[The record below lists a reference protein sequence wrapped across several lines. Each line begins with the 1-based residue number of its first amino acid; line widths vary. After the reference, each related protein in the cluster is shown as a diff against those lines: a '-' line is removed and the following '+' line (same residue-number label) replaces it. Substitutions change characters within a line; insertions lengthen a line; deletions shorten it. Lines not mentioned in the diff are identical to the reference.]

1 MNQSPLTPI
10 PVRDFFIAATQK
22 KSRARIPVR
31 LGFREE
37 TLIQQLSV
45 KELNSDKL
53 KDFLLI
59 NLGLALVAAGIHFF
73 KIPNHFATGGVSGL
87 AIVIRHFFPRIAVGP
102 LMLIINILLLIAG
115 YALIGRIFGS
125 KTVYSSF
132 ALSGM
137 VWLLGKIYPVNTPFT
152 NDTMLELILSI
163 LLPAVGSAI
172 TFNLNASTGGTDIVA
187 KVLNKLTD
195 IDIGKA
201 LLLAD
206 LAITLSAGFVY
217 GIRIGMYSFLGLVL
231 KGFVIDSVIEGLNL
245 RKQLVIISEKPELIQ
260 EYIIN
265 NLHRGATIHIAYGAF
280 TDDEKHVITTVV
292 TRGQAIALRKYIR
305 EIDSKSFIT
314 ITNTS
319 EIIGKGFR
327 SI

>member
-1 MNQSPLTPI
+1 MQKLSIKVYNLNK
-10 PVRDFFIAATQK
+10 IA
-22 KSRARIPVR
+22 
-31 LGFREE
+31 E
-37 TLIQQLSV
+37 
-45 KELNSDKL
+45 
-53 KDFLLI
+53 FLLI
-59 NLGLALVAAGIHFF
+59 NLGLALVAAGIYFF

-87 AIVIRHFFPRIAVGP
+87 AIVIQHFSPKIAIGP
-102 LMLIINILLLIAG
+102 LMLIINILFLITG
-115 YALIGRIFGS
+115 YAMIGRNFGS

-132 ALSGM
+132 ALSSM
-137 VWLLGKIYPVNTPFT
+137 VWLLSKLCPITKPFT
-152 NDTMLELILSI
+152 NDTMLELFLAI

-172 TFNLNASTGGTDIVA
+172 AFNQNASTGGTDIVA

-206 LAITLSAGFVY
+206 LIITILAGFVY
-217 GIRIGMYSFLGLVL
+217 GIRIGLYSFLGLIL
-231 KGFVIDSVIEGLNL
+231 KGFIIDSVIEGLNL
-245 RKQLVIISEKPELIQ
+245 RKQLVIISEKPVLIQ

-265 NLHRGATIHIAYGAF
+265 ILHRGATIHIAYGAF
-280 TDDEKHVITTVV
+280 SNTEEHVITTVV
-292 TRGQAIALRKYIR
+292 SRGQAIALRKYIR
-305 EIDSKSFIT
+305 EVDPSSFIT